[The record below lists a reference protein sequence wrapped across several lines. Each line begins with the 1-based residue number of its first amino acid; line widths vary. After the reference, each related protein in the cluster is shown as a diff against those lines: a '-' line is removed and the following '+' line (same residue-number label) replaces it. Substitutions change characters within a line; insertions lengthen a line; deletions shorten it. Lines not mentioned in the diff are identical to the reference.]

1 MELLSFG
8 KEELGGR
15 EPFDEMDK
23 PVTVRATP

>member
-15 EPFDEMDK
+15 EPFDEMHRSMA
-23 PVTVRATP
+23 VRATP

>member
-15 EPFDEMDK
+15 EPFDEMHE
-23 PVTVRATP
+23 PMAVRATP